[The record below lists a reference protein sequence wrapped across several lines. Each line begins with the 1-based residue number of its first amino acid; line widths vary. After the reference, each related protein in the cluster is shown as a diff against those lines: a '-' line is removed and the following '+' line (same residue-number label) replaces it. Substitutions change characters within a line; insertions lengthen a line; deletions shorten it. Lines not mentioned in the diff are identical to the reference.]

1 MRCPKCGHLDDKVL
15 ESRSARDGKAIRR
28 RRECLQC
35 GYRFTTFEEV
45 LRDELHVIKRDG
57 RREEF
62 SRQKLATGI
71 LRACQKRPVTSE
83 QINSMVDDIVE
94 ELGRLDSQ
102 DIQSLSLGEMV
113 MRHLQKLDKVA
124 YVRFAS
130 VYRRFEDASEFHS
143 AADEAADSHKE
154 QP

>member
-35 GYRFTTFEEV
+35 GYRFTTFEEI

-83 QINSMVDDIVE
+83 QVNALLDDIVE
-94 ELGRLDSQ
+94 ELGRLDSP
-102 DIQSLSLGEMV
+102 DIESLSLGEMV
-113 MRHLQKLDKVA
+113 MRRLRQLDEVA

-130 VYRRFEDASEFHS
+130 VYRRFEDASDFHN
-143 AADEAADSHKE
+143 AADEAASLRKE